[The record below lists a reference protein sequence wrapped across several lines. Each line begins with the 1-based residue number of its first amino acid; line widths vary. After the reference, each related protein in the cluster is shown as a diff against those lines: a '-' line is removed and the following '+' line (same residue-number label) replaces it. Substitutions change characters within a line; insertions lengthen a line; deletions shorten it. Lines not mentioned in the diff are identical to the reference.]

1 MNREDITQ
9 DQKIASIEKHVNVM
23 NSEMGQLRDKMG
35 TMNEDIQGVKIQ
47 VTKIATNMEWLT
59 KLIFPVFMAVLLGF
73 LGALIKLVLK

>member
-1 MNREDITQ
+1 MNKEDITQ

>member
-9 DQKIASIEKHVNVM
+9 DQKINSIEKHINVM